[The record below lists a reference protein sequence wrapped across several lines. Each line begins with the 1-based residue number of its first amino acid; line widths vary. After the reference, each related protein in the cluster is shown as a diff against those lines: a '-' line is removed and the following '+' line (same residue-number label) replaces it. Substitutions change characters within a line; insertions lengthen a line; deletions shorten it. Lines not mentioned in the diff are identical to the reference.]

1 MFMGIIAAPSE
12 ENNFSGKVNI
22 IRLSKQH
29 RSLQNTYR
37 QHFHNDHDVN
47 QLLKDEDWRRL
58 YDGMFTIAEILT
70 LIVDYY
76 GLEETIE
83 NTLCLR
89 YVTHVGEN
97 RERSWQMLL
106 DHDTIQEHQIR
117 TEDGNQRQLTLDDTN
132 LFCFLPRGTAV
143 EREVNCNSVFML
155 ENIPIVGA
163 EIRRSMHWIPPEQEI
178 YLVMDNAGGHGTEE
192 AVDEYTRILN
202 EEYNIIILH
211 QAPRSPE
218 TNALDLGLWMS
229 LQSHVEKLHRN
240 RTRDP
245 DGLAVSVKQAWDHLP
260 VETIQKV
267 FDRIPVVLQLIVE
280 GDGDNINVEDRRGRH
295 NNPPPEG

>member
-1 MFMGIIAAPSE
+1 MGIIAAPSE

-97 RERSWQMLL
+97 RERSW
-106 DHDTIQEHQIR
+106 
-117 TEDGNQRQLTLDDTN
+117 
-132 LFCFLPRGTAV
+132 
-143 EREVNCNSVFML
+143 
-155 ENIPIVGA
+155 
-163 EIRRSMHWIPPEQEI
+163 
-178 YLVMDNAGGHGTEE
+178 
-192 AVDEYTRILN
+192 
-202 EEYNIIILH
+202 
-211 QAPRSPE
+211 
-218 TNALDLGLWMS
+218 
-229 LQSHVEKLHRN
+229 
-240 RTRDP
+240 
-245 DGLAVSVKQAWDHLP
+245 
-260 VETIQKV
+260 
-267 FDRIPVVLQLIVE
+267 
-280 GDGDNINVEDRRGRH
+280 
-295 NNPPPEG
+295 